1 MNLRI
6 AKKILKNVKAGK
18 CKYTE
23 LQIKTAEQKVQNASK
38 KWGATKDIIW
48 GESQLEEQNP
58 RETYDDSRKTAQVN
72 LEW

>member
-48 GESQLEEQNP
+48 GESQL
-58 RETYDDSRKTAQVN
+58 D
-72 LEW
+72 EWRIHFMDWFSDYTGTWRR

>member
-38 KWGATKDIIW
+38 NEA
-48 GESQLEEQNP
+48 LL
-58 RETYDDSRKTAQVN
+58 KTLSEAKAN
-72 LEW
+72 

>member
-38 KWGATKDIIW
+38 K
-48 GESQLEEQNP
+48 
-58 RETYDDSRKTAQVN
+58 
-72 LEW
+72 